1 MFKTLGDLEAEKLYE
16 ILSDIKTET
25 LVDALDDMVAVCI
38 TALKRR
44 RRKNKAT
51 NSAMCKLRH
60 ARQVRRGEGWE
71 SWRDTNGSQGFIT
84 SRNTGPHASRDKDR
98 DSGETLSN
106 VEAKALVNTLPD
118 AQSKWCLARHLRTH

>member
-1 MFKTLGDLEAEKLYE
+1 MEAEKLYE
-16 ILSDIKTET
+16 IMSDIKTET
-25 LVDALDDMVAVCI
+25 LVDAPDDMVAVCI

-44 RRKNKAT
+44 RPENQAT

-60 ARQVRRGEGWE
+60 VQQVRRGESCE
-71 SWRDTNGSQGFIT
+71 SWRDTNGSQGCIT

-106 VEAKALVNTLPD
+106 VEAKALVNTLAN